1 MRNAGCL
8 LPGLAGAPGSGE
20 DITSGVFRS
29 LKYQL
34 GCRVLTIVLLLL
46 LLLLQDGFLVTSRG
60 NKKFS
65 EVDLSDDW
73 VEFDDKIN
81 ESVGIYS
88 VEAKFELH
96 KGK

>member
-1 MRNAGCL
+1 
-8 LPGLAGAPGSGE
+8 
-20 DITSGVFRS
+20 
-29 LKYQL
+29 
-34 GCRVLTIVLLLL
+34 VLTIVLLLL

-65 EVDLSDDW
+65 EADLSDDW